1 MHLRNYLVLSCNK
14 LEDPM
19 MLDPYYF
26 WFFYKYLHESNPLGL
41 VTNLFI
47 EVSDF
52 HQKLYQLYQT
62 Y

>member
-1 MHLRNYLVLSCNK
+1 
-14 LEDPM
+14 M